1 MAGRFPNLHKNM
13 GHSVNSADGGDEMR
27 GEERRQRRGEEVRK
41 KKSTWD
47 SEGMTTETTKQYV
60 LF

>member
-27 GEERRQRRGEEVRK
+27 GEERR
-41 KKSTWD
+41 
-47 SEGMTTETTKQYV
+47 
-60 LF
+60 